1 AELISDRANAEK
13 ENMGL
18 TSWKG
23 DKVRRRDVTIAK
35 NYLSEKEVRALNRIV
50 TRYLD
55 YAEDQAERK
64 RPMYMKDWK
73 NRLDAFLEFDER
85 EILHNAGMVEKAVED
100 KIATEEYEKF
110 NQRRIVQNTSDDF
123 DTFIKNNNLKK
134 YFCGYICYSLIACV
148 AVSTQ

>member
-1 AELISDRANAEK
+1 MSYNLYTLTLHEALHIS
-13 ENMGL
+13 
-18 TSWKG
+18 
-23 DKVRRRDVTIAK
+23 IAK

-85 EILHNAGMVEKAVED
+85 EILHNAGMVEKAD
-100 KIATEEYEKF
+100 RKSTRL
-110 NQRRIVQNTSDDF
+110 NS
-123 DTFIKNNNLKK
+123 
-134 YFCGYICYSLIACV
+134 SHV
-148 AVSTQ
+148 AISYAV